1 MLWWTLQQLK
11 SKDAS
16 TRLSAID
23 KVAEDLSGK
32 SGMALIPLLGDSEE
46 TVRKAAARA
55 LGDTRDEQ
63 FLLPLIKVLQ
73 NSNEHAREG
82 AAAAL
87 ARLGFNDA
95 VPPLLP
101 LLRDSNYPVRWQA
114 ARALEMLG
122 WTPPDNA
129 SAALYAVA
137 RGKIEEAA
145 AYGVDAV
152 EPLGLI
158 LQSGAYHQRREAV
171 AGLSQI
177 PDARVVRALLI
188 ALKDPDDQVRSAAAE
203 ALCKIADPAC
213 IDALVRALRDSH
225 KHVRAI
231 AAQGLGQFGGPN
243 MVQPLLALMRDP
255 HWEVREAACL
265 ALGRLGDP
273 RGFDPLVG
281 ALKDHD
287 REVREAAIRGLS
299 QLNDKRAIGP
309 VVMALVDEQDSVRQI
324 AGAALGL
331 LDTRWELTEAA
342 KVAMPRLQ
350 DAMRHGDYWVRQAAA
365 DALAR
370 IGRMKHVEQGNAG
383 GAAVPAPG
391 REIVPAV
398 IEPGYTRKQSAVE
411 ALMDVLTD
419 FDRELRIA
427 AAEALAALGQAGAVA
442 ALTRSLKDGD
452 IVVRR
457 AAATAVESLRGKP
470 TPETNLILR
479 GEDFPL

>member
-11 SKDAS
+11 SKDAG
-16 TRLSAID
+16 TRLNAIE

-32 SGMALIPLLGDSEE
+32 SGMALIPLLGDPEE

-63 FLLPLIKVLQ
+63 YLLPLLKALQ
-73 NSNEHAREG
+73 DPNEHSREG

-87 ARLGFNDA
+87 ARLGLRDA
-95 VPPLLP
+95 VPHLVP
-101 LLRDSNYPVRWQA
+101 LLRDTHYPVRWQA
-114 ARALEMLG
+114 ARALESLG

-129 SAALYAVA
+129 AAALYAVA

-145 AYGVDAV
+145 SYGVDAV

-203 ALCKIADPAC
+203 ALCTIADPAC
-213 IDALVRALRDSH
+213 IEALGRSLRDAH

-231 AAQGLGQFGGPN
+231 AANGLGQFGGPN
-243 MVQPLLALMRDP
+243 AVQSILGVMRDP

-273 RGFDPLVG
+273 RGFDPLVA

-287 REVREAAIRGLS
+287 REVREAAVRGLS
-299 QLNDKRAIGP
+299 QLNDKRAIGH
-309 VVMALVDEQDSVRQI
+309 VVLALVDDQDSVRQI

-331 LDTRWELTEAA
+331 LDTRWEMTDAA
-342 KVAMPRLQ
+342 KEAIPQLQ
-350 DAMRHGDYWVRQAAA
+350 EAMRHGDYWVRQAAA

-370 IGRMKHVEQGNAG
+370 IGRMKHTEQG
-383 GAAVPAPG
+383 GAATAAPL
-391 REIVPAV
+391 REIAPAL

-411 ALMDVLTD
+411 ALMDVLSD

-427 AAEALAALGQAGAVA
+427 AAEALAALGQGSAVA

-452 IVVRR
+452 VAVRR
-457 AAATAVESLRGKP
+457 AAATAIETLRGKP
-470 TPETNLILR
+470 TSETNVILR

>member
-16 TRLSAID
+16 TRLSAIE
-23 KVAEDLSGK
+23 KLAEDLSAKTGT
-32 SGMALIPLLGDSEE
+32 ALIPLLRDAEE

-63 FLLPLIKVLQ
+63 FLLPLLQ
-73 NSNEHAREG
+73 ALQDANPHAREG

-87 ARLGFNDA
+87 ARLRIPDA
-95 VPPLLP
+95 VPQLVP
-101 LLRDSNYPVRWQA
+101 LLRDSHYPVRWQT
-114 ARALEMLG
+114 ARALETLG

-137 RGKIEEAA
+137 RGKIQEAA
-145 AYGVDAV
+145 SYGVDAV

-188 ALKDPDDQVRSAAAE
+188 ALKDADDQVRSAAAE
-203 ALCKIADPAC
+203 ALCTIADPAC
-213 IDALVRALRDSH
+213 IDAMIRSLRDTH

-243 MVQPLLALMRDP
+243 VVQPLLGLMRDP
-255 HWEVREAACL
+255 NWEVREAVCL
-265 ALGRLGDP
+265 ALGRLGDA
-273 RGFDPLVG
+273 RAFEPLVG

-287 REVREAAIRGLS
+287 REVREAAVRGLS

-309 VVMALVDEQDSVRQI
+309 VVLALVDDQDSVRQI

-331 LDTRWELTEAA
+331 LDAHWELGDAA
-342 KVAMPRLQ
+342 KEAVPQLQ
-350 DAMRHGDYWVRQAAA
+350 EAMRHGDYWVRQAAA

-370 IGRMKHVEQGNAG
+370 IGRMKHAEQGT
-383 GAAVPAPG
+383 AALPAAREVVPAL
-391 REIVPAV
+391 
-398 IEPGYTRKQSAVE
+398 IEPSYVRKQSAVE
-411 ALMDVLTD
+411 TFMDVLTD

-427 AAEALAALGQAGAVA
+427 AAQALASLGQAGAVT

-452 IVVRR
+452 VAVRR
-457 AAATAVESLRGKP
+457 AAATAIETLRGKP
-470 TPETNLILR
+470 TPETNVILR